1 MADTQHPMRL
11 RVKREEDRVTVKL
24 LIAHPMDTG
33 LARNADGRI
42 VPAWFI
48 QQIEAWVD
56 DTRVFAADWGPA
68 VARNPF
74 LEFAL
79 ASAVAGARLRLRW
92 RDSHGLSGEDSVELP

>member
-11 RVKREEDRVTVKL
+11 RVKRAEGRVTVKL

-33 LARNADGRI
+33 LAKDADGHI

-48 QQIEAWVD
+48 RQVEAWVD
-56 DTRVFAADWGPA
+56 DTRVLAADWGTA

-74 LEFAL
+74 LEFEL
-79 ASAVAGARLRLRW
+79 ESAVAGATLRLRW
-92 RDSHGLSGEDSVELP
+92 RDSQGLSGEDSVELP